1 MAEIGVN
8 YAFAVI
14 GNTNPLPIKC
24 SKFGLNFFF
33 RQGKFVFLQNCSV
46 LWTSNTNVQCWPS
59 ARSSSTCTRYHFVRI
74 HRAPIKGLLPV
85 VVCTSIQSLRWPLS
99 SRTYSKMI
107 EKRSR
112 KKLSKTDWQE
122 TSLPNKTWFDS

>member
-14 GNTNPLPIKC
+14 GNTPYL
-24 SKFGLNFFF
+24 S
-33 RQGKFVFLQNCSV
+33 
-46 LWTSNTNVQCWPS
+46 NVQNLDCTFFP
-59 ARSSSTCTRYHFVRI
+59 ARKICLSSKLFSVVVHCTRYHFVRI

-112 KKLSKTDWQE
+112 KKLRKTD
-122 TSLPNKTWFDS
+122 

>member
-14 GNTNPLPIKC
+14 GNTTYLSNFKRLDC
-24 SKFGLNFFF
+24 GFFF

-46 LWTSNTNVQCWPS
+46 LWTLNTNVQCWSS
-59 ARSSSTCTRYHFVRI
+59 ARNSSTCTRYHFVKI
-74 HRAPIKGLLPV
+74 HRAPIKGFLPV

-99 SRTYSKMI
+99 SRTYSKII

-112 KKLSKTDWQE
+112 KKLRKTDWQE